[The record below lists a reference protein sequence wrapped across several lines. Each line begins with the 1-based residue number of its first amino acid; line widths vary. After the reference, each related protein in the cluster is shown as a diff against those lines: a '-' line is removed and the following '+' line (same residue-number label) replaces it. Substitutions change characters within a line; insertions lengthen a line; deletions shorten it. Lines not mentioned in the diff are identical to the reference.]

1 MNTIEA
7 IMTRRSI
14 RKFKD
19 TPVTD
24 AQIKTILGAAMQAPS
39 SGDGRPWHFIVTKD
53 PAKLEALAEKVDGGN
68 AMLKESQ
75 AAILLCIDYS
85 KEGFPGFAPQ
95 DCSCAGQNI
104 LLAAHDLDLAS
115 VWVACWNVP
124 PRVQGC
130 QEVLNIPEGVE
141 PFALFPI
148 GKSNEELGT
157 DDRYNEAL
165 ISWE

>member
-7 IMTRRSI
+7 IMSRRSI

-19 TPVTD
+19 TEVSD
-24 AQIKTILGAAMQAPS
+24 DQIKTILKAAMQAPS

-53 PAKLEALAEKVDGGN
+53 AKKLEALAEKVDNGN
-68 AMLKESQ
+68 EMLKESK

-95 DCSCAGQNI
+95 DCSCAAQNI
-104 LLAAHDLDLAS
+104 LLAAHELDLAS

-124 PRVQGC
+124 PRVKGC
-130 QEVLNIPEGVE
+130 QEVLDIPEGLE

-148 GKSNEELGT
+148 GEGNEDLPA
-157 DDRYNEAL
+157 DDRWDDAL
-165 ISWE
+165 VSYE

>member
-1 MNTIEA
+1 MS
-7 IMTRRSI
+7 RRSI

-19 TPVTD
+19 TAVSEE
-24 AQIKTILGAAMQAPS
+24 QLKTILAAAMQAPS
-39 SGDGRPWHFIVTKD
+39 SGDGRPWHFVLTRD
-53 PAKLEALAEKVDGGN
+53 AAKLEALADKVDGGN
-68 AMLKESQ
+68 AMLKEAQ

-104 LLAAHDLDLAS
+104 LLAAHDLGLAS

-124 PRVQGC
+124 PRIQGC

-148 GKSNEELGT
+148 GVPNEDLGV

-165 ISWE
+165 VSWE

>member
-14 RKFKD
+14 RKFTDK
-19 TPVTD
+19 PVSD
-24 AQIKTILGAAMQAPS
+24 EQITTILKAAMQAPS

-53 PAKLEALAEKVDGGN
+53 AAKLEALAEKVDSGN
-68 AMLKESQ
+68 PMIKESK

-95 DCSCAGQNI
+95 DCSCAAQNI

-130 QEVLNIPEGVE
+130 QEVLDIPEGLE
-141 PFALFPI
+141 PFALFPL
-148 GKSNEELGT
+148 GEGNEDLAA
-157 DDRYNEAL
+157 DDRFDAKL

>member
-1 MNTIEA
+1 MNTLEA
-7 IMTRRSI
+7 IMSRRSI

-19 TPVTD
+19 TAVSEE
-24 AQIKTILGAAMQAPS
+24 QLKTILAAAMQAPS
-39 SGDGRPWHFIVTKD
+39 SGDGRPWHFVLTRD
-53 PAKLEALAEKVDGGN
+53 AAKLEALADKVDGGN
-68 AMLKESQ
+68 AMLKEAQ

-104 LLAAHDLDLAS
+104 LLAAHDLGLAS

-124 PRVQGC
+124 PRIQGC

-148 GKSNEELGT
+148 GVPNEDLGV

-165 ISWE
+165 VSWE